1 MNDSETHAECEAILR
16 LLDDYIDRELSAA
29 DTHMVERHIED
40 CLRCA
45 GRYRFEASLIQ
56 EVRSRLRRISL
67 PGDLLARIR
76 LRLEAEA
83 EG

>member
-1 MNDSETHAECEAILR
+1 MNDSETQAACEAILR

-29 DTHMVERHIED
+29 DMRMVERHIED

-45 GRYRFEASLIQ
+45 GRFRFEASLIQ
-56 EVRSRLRRISL
+56 AVRSRLRRISL
-67 PGDLLARIR
+67 PGDLVARIR

-83 EG
+83 AG